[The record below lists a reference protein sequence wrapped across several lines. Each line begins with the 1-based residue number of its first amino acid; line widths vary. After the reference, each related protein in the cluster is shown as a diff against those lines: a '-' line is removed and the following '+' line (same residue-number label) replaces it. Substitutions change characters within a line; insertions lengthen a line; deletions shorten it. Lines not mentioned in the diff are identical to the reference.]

1 MFPFA
6 LISGYITEDFGQRLE
21 VRILELEE
29 DRAVFRTADRIG
41 TVSRLEVYFYDDRAG
56 QYDGIVLEHPAVTE
70 ILSKRGA
77 DPARQFYFEY
87 EVQIAEESYKKAVQK
102 LYVAYDHYIQKKLAG
117 DDAAL
122 SEDYTGYP
130 AKLDDVM
137 NFLPARISALLM
149 VGTAFISGKGYN
161 GKQAWRIWR
170 RDNRKHASPNSA
182 QTESV
187 CAGALGIQLAG
198 DASYFGKVV
207 KKPYIGDPIRAVEPE
222 DIRRTNRLMNRTAW
236 ICEILCL
243 GILIAVAV

>member
-6 LISGYITEDFGQRLE
+6 LISGYITEEFGQRLE

-70 ILSKRGA
+70 ILSNRTA

-130 AKLDDVM
+130 AKLDDVIIEGR
-137 NFLPARISALLM
+137 NLIEPHCPEIIVPVIFPGLL
-149 VGTAFISGKGYN
+149 F
-161 GKQAWRIWR
+161 
-170 RDNRKHASPNSA
+170 NR
-182 QTESV
+182 
-187 CAGALGIQLAG
+187 G
-198 DASYFGKVV
+198 
-207 KKPYIGDPIRAVEPE
+207 
-222 DIRRTNRLMNRTAW
+222 
-236 ICEILCL
+236 LCL
-243 GILIAVAV
+243 SNQRQEQSKA

>member
-130 AKLDDVM
+130 AKLDDVITTD
-137 NFLPARISALLM
+137 FEKQRAAWFGDIDTVPQI
-149 VGTAFISGKGYN
+149 GKH
-161 GKQAWRIWR
+161 Q
-170 RDNRKHASPNSA
+170 RD
-182 QTESV
+182 
-187 CAGALGIQLAG
+187 L
-198 DASYFGKVV
+198 
-207 KKPYIGDPIRAVEPE
+207 
-222 DIRRTNRLMNRTAW
+222 
-236 ICEILCL
+236 
-243 GILIAVAV
+243 